1 MSQQEITLDESAPV
15 VVAKAQSL
23 GEWLI
28 AARQAKGMSAQDVA
42 SRTNRSLQQIMAV
55 EADDYSNVNAPVL
68 LRAIARQYA
77 KAVGVDPEEAVAH
90 LPTEYQQVTASVPM
104 RDAQFN
110 RVFTHSGTPLK
121 SPWISRTALVVL
133 AAVALGLLAYW
144 IFGSR
149 FNKPVDGAKKISEP
163 NQVQVITP
171 PAAVVVAPTP
181 DTATQTGATE
191 TVPVT
196 TPTPLATSGNDLVL
210 KFKGASSWVEI
221 RDAKGAKLLSGT
233 FEAGSEQTVSGDTP
247 LSLIIG
253 NATDVEMQW
262 KGQPYDLK
270 SAMGKGTTA
279 KIKDLN

>member
-15 VVAKAQSL
+15 AVAKAQSL

-55 EADDYSNVNAPVL
+55 EADDYSSVNAPVL

-104 RDAQFN
+104 RDAQLN

-121 SPWISRTALVVL
+121 SPWISRTALMVL

-171 PAAVVVAPTP
+171 PAAPVTAPNTAA
-181 DTATQTGATE
+181 DTAPIAAGAIAE
-191 TVPVT
+191 AAA
-196 TPTPLATSGNDLVL
+196 PTPLATSGDELLL
-210 KFKGASSWVEI
+210 KFKASSWVEI
-221 RDAKGAKLLSGT
+221 KDADGKVLLSGEQLENT
-233 FEAGSEQTVSGDTP
+233 EQTVSGKLP
-247 LSLIIG
+247 LKVKVG
-253 NATDVEMQW
+253 NATNVEAAW
-262 KGQPYDLK
+262 KGAAYDLTP
-270 SAMGKGTTA
+270 SIKGGVA
-279 KIKDLN
+279 RLNLE

>member
-55 EADDYSNVNAPVL
+55 EADDYSSVNAPVL

-104 RDAQFN
+104 RDAQLN

-121 SPWISRTALVVL
+121 SPWISRTALIVL

-163 NQVQVITP
+163 NQVQVIAP
-171 PAAVVVAPTP
+171 PAAPV
-181 DTATQTGATE
+181 
-191 TVPVT
+191 TVPPADASMTAAGAMAATPEVAA
-196 TPTPLATSGNDLVL
+196 PTPLATSGDELLL
-210 KFKGASSWVEI
+210 KFKASSWVEI
-221 RDAKGAKLLSGT
+221 KDADGKVLLSGEQLENT
-233 FEAGSEQTVSGDTP
+233 EQTVSGKLP
-247 LSLIIG
+247 LKVKVG
-253 NATDVEMQW
+253 NATNVETTW
-262 KGQPYDLK
+262 KGAAYDLTP
-270 SAMGKGTTA
+270 SIKGGVA
-279 KIKDLN
+279 RLNLE

>member
-121 SPWISRTALVVL
+121 SPWISRTALMVL

-163 NQVQVITP
+163 NQVQVIVP
-171 PAAVVVAPTP
+171 PAAPVTAPTTAA
-181 DTATQTGATE
+181 DTAPIAAGAAAE
-191 TVPVT
+191 AAA
-196 TPTPLATSGNDLVL
+196 PTPLATSGDELLL
-210 KFKGASSWVEI
+210 KFKASSWVEI
-221 RDAKGAKLLSGT
+221 KDADGKILLSGEQLENT
-233 FEAGSEQTVSGDTP
+233 EQTVSGKLP
-247 LSLIIG
+247 LKVKVG
-253 NATDVEMQW
+253 NATNVEAAW
-262 KGQPYDLK
+262 KGAAYDLTP
-270 SAMGKGTTA
+270 SIKGGVA
-279 KIKDLN
+279 RLNLE